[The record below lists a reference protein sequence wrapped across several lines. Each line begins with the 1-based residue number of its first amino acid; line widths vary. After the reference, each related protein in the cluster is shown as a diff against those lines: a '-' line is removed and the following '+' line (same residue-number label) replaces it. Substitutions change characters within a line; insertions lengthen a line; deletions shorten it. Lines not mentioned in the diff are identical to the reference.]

1 MFGIFYLL
9 FDRTMYG
16 ISKIRQD
23 VENMNAR
30 DKAKKQG
37 NITYYG
43 ENGERLVETDKSV
56 YRKYQ
61 NGDLVLADLYTGQ
74 VYKNYTEEKRIEKET
89 EASDMG
95 YTVINVSYDEIQEY
109 NRKERYLAKSI
120 MIRPQYRDIK
130 TRRYYIDV
138 CINGLVFYMD
148 IVTGELIRLK
158 DGQDE
163 KKKWGI
169 LSIDEII
176 NIVNK
181 RQRDLYD
188 TSSKNHP
195 QMWWENHFY
204 LRKSSKEIF
213 FINNDGSIVEGNV
226 YDENIELIKKR
237 IQNNY

>member
-120 MIRPQYRDIK
+120 MIRPQYRD
-130 TRRYYIDV
+130 RV
-138 CINGLVFYMD
+138 VGGFYD
-148 IVTGELIRLK
+148 NTI
-158 DGQDE
+158 
-163 KKKWGI
+163 
-169 LSIDEII
+169 
-176 NIVNK
+176 
-181 RQRDLYD
+181 
-188 TSSKNHP
+188 
-195 QMWWENHFY
+195 
-204 LRKSSKEIF
+204 
-213 FINNDGSIVEGNV
+213 
-226 YDENIELIKKR
+226 
-237 IQNNY
+237 